1 MNTLQKPP
9 IKPLSKT
16 QQDKKLIE
24 NINIINA
31 KHLKS
36 SNSLS
41 DINDYREKQDMK
53 PLSLNSY
60 SNSIQRIRKFFIKIR
75 FMMNDDLINTIL
87 SNFNYFDKMLKKNYT
102 LKQHTQ
108 ILNDFIM
115 LLSTRENSI
124 NSYEIKQKELKLRL
138 KQVSNVNN

>member
-1 MNTLQKPP
+1 MNTLK
-9 IKPLSKT
+9 KPLSKT

-102 LKQHTQ
+102 LKQHTK

>member
-1 MNTLQKPP
+1 MNTLK
-9 IKPLSKT
+9 KPLSKT

-41 DINDYREKQDMK
+41 NINDYREKQDMK

-75 FMMNDDLINTIL
+75 YMMNDDLINTIL

-102 LKQHTQ
+102 LKQHTK